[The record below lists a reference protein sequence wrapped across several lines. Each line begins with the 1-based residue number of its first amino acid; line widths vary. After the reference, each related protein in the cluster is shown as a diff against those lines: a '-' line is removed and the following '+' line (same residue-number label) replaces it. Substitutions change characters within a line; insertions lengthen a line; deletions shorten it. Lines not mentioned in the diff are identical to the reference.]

1 MRRSSRS
8 HPAASCLLGANL
20 TSPRRGRSAE
30 AWGSPHGW
38 PVAMVQGEAAAP
50 GACRSGP
57 RAWCLRTAVRVVTGL
72 HRAGTVSFPP
82 SSSPVGMGNDVDSGV
97 CDWHVGGQPR
107 GHAGP
112 QAMGRR
118 QTRPPRRAGHVA
130 RSAHLRPPP
139 PEEPRGLGSYGVPN
153 PSGPPKH
160 PGTGG

>member
-38 PVAMVQGEAAAP
+38 PVAAVQGEAAAP

-112 QAMGRR
+112 QAMGGR
-118 QTRPPRRAGHVA
+118 QTRPP
-130 RSAHLRPPP
+130 PPG
-139 PEEPRGLGSYGVPN
+139 EPATWRGVPT
-153 PSGPPKH
+153 SGPLRLRNLEV
-160 PGTGG
+160 